1 MENLQS
7 LGLATIVDLLARH
20 TENYS
25 HILKNGG
32 DKLEFE
38 SSKMMIEQLQ
48 REIKFRK
55 EIFEDN
61 ITTASLSDD

>member
-7 LGLATIVDLLARH
+7 LSLATIVDLLARH

-32 DKLEFE
+32 DNF
-38 SSKMMIEQLQ
+38 KM
-48 REIKFRK
+48 K
-55 EIFEDN
+55 
-61 ITTASLSDD
+61 

>member
-20 TENYS
+20 TEKYS

-38 SSKMMIEQLQ
+38 SSKMMIEKLQ
-48 REIKFRK
+48 NEIKFRK
-55 EIFEDN
+55 ETFQDN
-61 ITTASLSDD
+61 TITTSLTDK